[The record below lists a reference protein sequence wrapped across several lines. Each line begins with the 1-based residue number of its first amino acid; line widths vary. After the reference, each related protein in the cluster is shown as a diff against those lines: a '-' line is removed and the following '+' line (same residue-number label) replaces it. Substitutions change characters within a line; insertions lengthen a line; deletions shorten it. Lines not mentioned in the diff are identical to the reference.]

1 MAEGT
6 EETGKFAIRV
16 GIYIIGT
23 LLGLGAKL
31 AAINY
36 EKGLSMKAIVYHTM
50 VAFACAWLVWF
61 VLIHYGQ
68 QDYAMPA
75 AVVVGRFGDTI
86 ILQIG
91 KAIKKGIS
99 SIISSQK

>member
-1 MAEGT
+1 MAEAT
-6 EETGKFAIRV
+6 EETSKFVIKV
-16 GIYIIGT
+16 GVYIVGT

-36 EKGLSMKAIVYHTM
+36 EKGLSMKAIIYHTM

-61 VLIHYGQ
+61 GLKQVGQ
-68 QDYAMPA
+68 EEFAMPA

-86 ILQIG
+86 LIQLGKGIKKAILSFINIG
-91 KAIKKGIS
+91 K
-99 SIISSQK
+99 

>member
-1 MAEGT
+1 MAETT
-6 EETGKFAIRV
+6 EETGRFIIKV
-16 GIYIIGT
+16 GVYIIGT

-36 EKGLSMKAIVYHTM
+36 ERGLSMKAIIYHTM

-61 VLIHYGQ
+61 GLKQVGQ
-68 QDYAMPA
+68 EEFAMPA

-86 ILQIG
+86 LIQVG
-91 KAIKKGIS
+91 KAIKKGI
-99 SIISSQK
+99 ISAINMTK

>member
-1 MAEGT
+1 MAETT
-6 EETGKFAIRV
+6 EESGRV
-16 GIYIIGT
+16 IIKVGVYILGT

-36 EKGLSMKAIVYHTM
+36 ERGLSMKAIIYHTM

-61 VLIHYGQ
+61 MLNYYGHG
-68 QDYAMPA
+68 DYAMPA

-86 ILQIG
+86 LLQIG
-91 KAIKKGIS
+91 KAIKKGILS
-99 SIISSQK
+99 AINFTK